1 MMNGYSYRGH
11 YVWIDPEKKNG
22 EWEARVA
29 VDVHSEGKVE
39 RIYYND
45 HFNSYSSQ
53 EEAVAACED
62 FGKKM
67 IDDHTI
73 PVVGE
78 GDYKE
83 KE

>member
-1 MMNGYSYRGH
+1 MKGFSYRGH

-22 EWEARVA
+22 DWEARVA
-29 VDVHSEGKVE
+29 VDVHSEGKSE

-45 HFNSYSSQ
+45 HFHRYQ
-53 EEAVAACED
+53 TLEEAEGACRE

-83 KE
+83 SQ